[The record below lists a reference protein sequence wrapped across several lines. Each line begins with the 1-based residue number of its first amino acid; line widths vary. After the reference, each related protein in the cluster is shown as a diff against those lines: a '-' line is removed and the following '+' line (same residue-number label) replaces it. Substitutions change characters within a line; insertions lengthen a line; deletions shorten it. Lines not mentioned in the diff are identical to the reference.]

1 MKTIDKYLFQAM
13 DNYPYCLQETL
24 ESLEFSLS
32 YNDKNTMALCLYGRI
47 LSEQL
52 QDYEEAKLYFQEAI
66 TININALEIYPFY
79 IHTLI
84 LNEDYAE
91 ATKLIN
97 FSLTIKGINKVVILI
112 KKAMLQEIQC
122 NYKEALE
129 TFKEIKKI
137 VINDYFKD
145 NIEDSEKRIKS
156 KMEKL
161 KKDKP
166 KKDKSK
172 KKKK

>member
-13 DNYPYCLQETL
+13 DNYPYCLEETL
-24 ESLEFSLS
+24 ESLEYSLS
-32 YNDKNTMALCLYGRI
+32 YNDKNTMTFFLYGRI

-91 ATKLIN
+91 ATQLID
-97 FSLTIKGINKVVILI
+97 FS
-112 KKAMLQEIQC
+112 
-122 NYKEALE
+122 
-129 TFKEIKKI
+129 
-137 VINDYFKD
+137 
-145 NIEDSEKRIKS
+145 
-156 KMEKL
+156 
-161 KKDKP
+161 
-166 KKDKSK
+166 
-172 KKKK
+172 

>member
-1 MKTIDKYLFQAM
+1 LGKQNPK
-13 DNYPYCLQETL
+13 
-24 ESLEFSLS
+24 
-32 YNDKNTMALCLYGRI
+32 
-47 LSEQL
+47 
-52 QDYEEAKLYFQEAI
+52 
-66 TININALEIYPFY
+66 IYK
-79 IHTLI
+79 IGV
-84 LNEDYAE
+84 LNESKNDWKKTSWENEKGQKVTLPQLLDIIKDYP
-91 ATKLIN
+91 I
-97 FSLTIKGINKVVILI
+97 
-112 KKAMLQEIQC
+112 IQAPIG
-122 NYKEALE
+122 K
-129 TFKEIKKI
+129 IKKI